1 MARQFENSI
10 NRFTQSSSNATFIAF
25 AAALVLILL
34 AGFVVSLAARYWLAA
49 TLFLLSAMAAAGFVV
64 YVNAQRKKLI
74 ASRASERI
82 DWQAALPEI
91 QRQNLNLAVG
101 ELSTILEVGEESIN
115 DLQSAFIVAE
125 DLALRQIQQE
135 EQVPLLRHLSVAGVP
150 FDAIFTK
157 QDLLVCVEVSFLV
170 GPELRQERVIS
181 MIKKITSVKRAIAEM
196 SIGVNVRLMVALITQ
211 MPENDLEA
219 LRTSLGTSRFSST
232 PVDIDIRF
240 LDFETLQKIYVTE

>member
-10 NRFTQSSSNATFIAF
+10 DRFAQGSSNTLFIAF
-25 AAALVLILL
+25 AAALVLLL
-34 AGFVVSLAARYWLAA
+34 LVGCVVSLAARYWLSA
-49 TLFLLSAMAAAGFVV
+49 TIFLVSAGAAAGFVV
-64 YVNAQRKKLI
+64 FANAQRKKLI
-74 ASRASERI
+74 ASRAAGWI
-82 DWQAALPEI
+82 DWQAAQPEI
-91 QRQNLNLAVG
+91 QRQNLNIAVG
-101 ELSTILEVGEESIN
+101 ELSKILQVGDESIN

-150 FDAIFTK
+150 FDAIYSK

-170 GPELRQERVIS
+170 GPELRQERVVS
-181 MIKKITSVKRAIAEM
+181 MIKKITSVKRSVAEM
-196 SIGVNVRLMVALITQ
+196 NIGTNVRLMVVLITQ
-211 MPENDLEA
+211 MPEEDLER

>member
-10 NRFTQSSSNATFIAF
+10 DRFARGSSNTLLMAF
-25 AAALVLILL
+25 GAVLVLIL
-34 AGFVVSLAARYWLAA
+34 FVGILISFAANYWLPFVIFLISAA
-49 TLFLLSAMAAAGFVV
+49 VASGFIV
-64 YVNAQRKKLI
+64 YANAQRKKLI
-74 ASRASERI
+74 ASRAAGWI

-101 ELSTILEVGEESIN
+101 ELSKILEVGDESIN

-150 FDAIFTK
+150 FDAIYTK

-170 GPELRQERVIS
+170 GPELRQERVVS
-181 MIKKITSVKRAIAEM
+181 MIKKITSVKRSVAEM
-196 SIGVNVRLMVALITQ
+196 NIGLNVRLMVVLITQ
-211 MPENDLEA
+211 MAEEELEQ

>member
-10 NRFTQSSSNATFIAF
+10 DRFAQGSSNTLFTVF
-25 AAALVLILL
+25 AAVLVLLLL
-34 AGFVVSLAARYWLAA
+34 AGFVVSLAARYWLSASI
-49 TLFLLSAMAAAGFVV
+49 FLISAMAAAGFVV
-64 YVNAQRKKLI
+64 YANAQRKKLI
-74 ASRASERI
+74 ASRAAGWI

-101 ELSTILEVGEESIN
+101 ELSKILEVGEESIN

-150 FDAIFTK
+150 FDAIYTK
-157 QDLLVCVEVSFLV
+157 QDLLVCVEVSFMV
-170 GPELRQERVIS
+170 GPELRQERVVS
-181 MIKKITSVKRAIAEM
+181 MIKKITSVKRSIAEM
-196 SIGVNVRLMVALITQ
+196 HIGVNVRLMVVLITQ
-211 MPENDLEA
+211 MAEEELEQ